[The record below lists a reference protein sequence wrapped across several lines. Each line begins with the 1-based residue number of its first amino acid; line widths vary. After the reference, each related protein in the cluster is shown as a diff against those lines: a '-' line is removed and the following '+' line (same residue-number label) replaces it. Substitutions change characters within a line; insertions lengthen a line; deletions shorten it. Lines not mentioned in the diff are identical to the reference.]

1 MKLAHKMIQL
11 NKNKYVS
18 LKSDQNNGDS
28 FTMNSDNY
36 TILLV

>member
-18 LKSDQNNGDS
+18 FKSYQNNRDS
-28 FTMNSDNY
+28 FTINSDNY